1 MEQLSTEDLLQEALG
16 TNPSAA
22 GNATE
27 PGKILWMPLGEEG
40 RSILK
45 PGLAACKNLPV
56 LTVV

>member
-16 TNPSAA
+16 TSPSAA
-22 GNATE
+22 GSATE

-45 PGLAACKNLPV
+45 PGLAAC
-56 LTVV
+56 